1 MDSEFR
7 EDVLRCQ
14 IRKMHLCASSPTARS
29 RRNAGTHDRSISQM
43 IDIIKAIAD
52 VEDEELAALD
62 HMEL

>member
-1 MDSEFR
+1 M
-7 EDVLRCQ
+7 LRRQ
-14 IRKMHLCASSPTARS
+14 IEKMHLCASSSTARS
-29 RRNAGTHDRSISQM
+29 GRNASTHDRSISQM